1 MLVLSAALTALS
13 TLRAQPAPEKL
24 DAYVT
29 TATRT
34 PAAPQTLGSA
44 VEVITAGDLATR
56 QITSVSTAIAS
67 AGAPVFASGA
77 EGSARSIFLRG
88 SASNQTLFLVDGIRL
103 NDPNT
108 DYQAFLGGAS
118 VGAADRIEI
127 ARGPQSTLYGAD
139 AMGGVISLGSLR
151 GSGAASS
158 AVSAEAGS
166 FGSVN
171 GTIAGQGASG
181 ANAWNFSARGSHSDN
196 DRANNALD
204 SGNLALRLD
213 HSVSER
219 LGVGGTLRW
228 YYGQLGSPG
237 DRYTN
242 DPNNTESESN
252 LLATGFADL
261 KLADGWTAHAIIGGQ
276 NRRYVAKSPAPNP
289 PYDYSTDTVVV
300 TNRRGILD
308 LQTTYTGVERN
319 RITVGGTAETTHT
332 HNTGYGAINQ
342 HQQLL
347 AAFAQDELSL
357 SDNLYVTGGLRADD
371 FDTFGNATTGRATIA
386 WLPIPRTLK
395 LRASYGTG
403 FRSPGFLDL
412 YGKDAYYVGNPN
424 LSPERQKGVDAGVDY
439 YLPNNLGTLS
449 ATWFE
454 SDFKNLIDY
463 DFSVFPS
470 TAVNIGKARTK
481 GVELAARAHL
491 AGGFQGSVS
500 YTYLD
505 AKALEPQGHA
515 RLLRRPRHSLS
526 ADLNRD
532 FGHGIVAGAGLG
544 IVAKRR
550 DIDAKTYVTI
560 DGEDYTVARVYATW
574 QATPRLALKARLE
587 NLLNEKYEEVN
598 GYPALGFGAF
608 GGVEWKF

>member
-1 MLVLSAALTALS
+1 
-13 TLRAQPAPEKL
+13 LRAQQAPEKL
-24 DAYVT
+24 EAYVT

-44 VEVITAGDLATR
+44 VEVITAGELATR

-77 EGSARSIFLRG
+77 EGSARSLFLRG

-118 VGAADRIEI
+118 LGATDRIEI
-127 ARGPQSTLYGAD
+127 ARGPQSTLYGAE
-139 AMGGVISLGSLR
+139 AMGGVISLSSPRGTGNGS
-151 GSGAASS
+151 ATI
-158 AVSAEAGS
+158 SAEAGS
-166 FGSVN
+166 FGSAN

-181 ANAWNFSARGSHSDN
+181 ANAWNFSLRGAHTNN
-196 DRANNALD
+196 DRPNNDLD

-213 HSVSER
+213 RTVTDR
-219 LGVGGTLRW
+219 VGVGSTLRW
-228 YYGQLGSPG
+228 YFGKLGSPG

-252 LLATGFADL
+252 LLATTFADV
-261 KLADGWTAHAIIGGQ
+261 KLADGWTAHAILGGQ

-289 PYDYSTDTVVV
+289 PYDYSTNTVVV

-308 LQTTYTGVERN
+308 LQTSYTGIERN
-319 RITVGGTAETTHT
+319 RFTVGGTAEATHT
-332 HNTGYGAINQ
+332 HNTGYGAINR
-342 HQQLL
+342 HQTLL

-357 SDNLYVTGGLRADD
+357 SDNLYVTAGLRADD
-371 FDTFGNATTGRATIA
+371 FDTFGSATTGRATIA

-412 YGKDAYYVGNPN
+412 YGQDAYYVGNPN
-424 LSPERQKGVDAGVDY
+424 LSPERQKGADAGIDY

-454 SDFKNLIDY
+454 SDFRNLIDY

-481 GVELAARAHL
+481 GVELAARAHF
-491 AGGFQGSVS
+491 AGFQGSLS

-505 AKALEPQGHA
+505 AQALNRQGHT
-515 RLLRRPRHSLS
+515 RLVRRPRHSVS
-526 ADLNRD
+526 ADLNRE
-532 FGHGIVAGAGLG
+532 FGHGVTAGTGLT

-550 DIDAKTYVTI
+550 DIDALTYSQI
-560 DGEDYTVARVYATW
+560 DGEDYTAARVYATW
-574 QATPRLALKARLE
+574 QATPQLALKARLE
-587 NLLNEKYEEVN
+587 NVLNEKYEEVN